1 MQRGIQNW
9 LRTQYCDYL
18 VLKQGGHGKP
28 ARCKKKMFRRS
39 VTCFHKFRN
48 HRNTQFILPMPM
60 PMLLLASKQYEL
72 YICQINPKIPLHVA
86 WGCKSIAAD
95 SKCLSYF
102 FSEMYPME
110 FWSKMETIKVTV
122 GKKANGKKNK
132 NRNQIR

>member
-18 VLKQGGHGKP
+18 VLKQGGLGKP
-28 ARCKKKMFRRS
+28 ARCKKKNVQKVCHLFPQVQES
-39 VTCFHKFRN
+39 QEHSIYFAHAN
-48 HRNTQFILPMPM
+48 ANALI
-60 PMLLLASKQYEL
+60 SIKQYEL
-72 YICQINPKIPLHVA
+72 YICQINSKIPLHVA

-122 GKKANGKKNK
+122 GKKANGKKLK
-132 NRNQIR
+132 IETK